1 MKTSKSGGA
10 FANSATGYGKK
21 PNSAFSASSSQRHY
35 SKSAAKDEV
44 TKVVTKKDDKPK
56 CEHHKLVD
64 DDGNELNSGFGAY
77 LRSSE
82 GVEMMKL
89 FVFANTIMLILT
101 MAWPQF
107 KQQYIWLMQWLD
119 TFRED

>member
-21 PNSAFSASSSQRHY
+21 PNSAFSSSQRHY
-35 SKSAAKDEV
+35 SKSSAKDEV
-44 TKVVTKKDDKPK
+44 TKVVTKKGDKPK

-82 GVEMMKL
+82 GEYLRKKIHKSSIDRRLLRYLPLVEFTNKKPRVRL
-89 FVFANTIMLILT
+89 G
-101 MAWPQF
+101 
-107 KQQYIWLMQWLD
+107 
-119 TFRED
+119 

>member
-1 MKTSKSGGA
+1 MKTPKGGA
-10 FANSATGYGKK
+10 FANSATGYGRK
-21 PNSAFSASSSQRHY
+21 PNSSYPSQKHSLKSS
-35 SKSAAKDEV
+35 KEEVKLNTVKKDN
-44 TKVVTKKDDKPK
+44 KKDDKPK
-56 CEHHKLVD
+56 CEHHKNVD

-77 LRSSE
+77 LRSGE

>member
-1 MKTSKSGGA
+1 MKTSKPLGA

-21 PNSAFSASSSQRHY
+21 PTSAYSSKKPY
-35 SKSAAKDEV
+35 SKSSNSAKDEV
-44 TKVVTKKDDKPK
+44 KSVGNKKDDKPK
-56 CEHHKLVD
+56 CEHQKELD
-64 DDGNELNSGFGAY
+64 DANELNSGFGTY

-119 TFRED
+119 TFREE